1 MSNIPEARQELL
13 VLADD
18 LDGYGLPT
26 TASTIRS
33 IVEDYLTRR
42 SPKRVARRVSAPMT
56 KELAERIRKFAQAAP
71 HLAQTEIAKAFQV
84 NPGRVSE
91 ALAGAR

>member
-1 MSNIPEARQELL
+1 MSDIPQARQELL

-18 LDGYGLPT
+18 LEGYGMPT
-26 TASTIRS
+26 SASTIMD
-33 IVEDYLTRR
+33 IVEGYLTRR
-42 SPKRVARRVSAPMT
+42 SPRRVARRVSAPMT
-56 KELAERIRKFAQAAP
+56 AELAERIRKFAQAAP

-91 ALAGAR
+91 ALAGQR